1 MKRDCGF
8 LFQYFK
14 TGINNDR
21 FRRRIIRTT
30 PASPSPVKTMMDG
43 SVTVVMAKLQL
54 TSVLCPPGDTSDRN
68 NSHCPFGFVPIKL
81 VSIAAWTTPRNADG
95 ADCGLMFTPSGWGL
109 SLLRHQNRLTEP
121 ERFSYAARLVTR
133 KFIVNVTVENL
144 APCKKLLRVELDAKA
159 VDEVFETITKD
170 FQKQA
175 ALPGF
180 RPGKAPRALVLK
192 KYEADIKNEVKRKL
206 IGDHYRKALE
216 EKKIAVIGYPD
227 IEEIQFGRGQNLQF
241 AATIE
246 TAPEF
251 QLPEY
256 KGLVAKR
263 EIKSVTDADVERA
276 VGLLAQQHMKFETV
290 ARELKPGDIAVVNY
304 TGACDGK
311 PITDTAP
318 TAKGLTEQKN
328 FWVDAAPNT
337 FIPGFADQ
345 LVGAKAGDKRTVNVD
360 FPADFVT
367 KELAGKKGVFEVE
380 IVEVKE
386 KVPPAVDDA
395 FAKKYDAEN
404 LEKLRA
410 GVRRD
415 LENELKYS
423 QARAIRGQ
431 IVRGLLDRV
440 VFELPESAVAHET
453 RNVVYDLVRQN
464 SQRGVKR
471 EMIEKQKDEIYAAAT
486 HNAKERVKLAFLIQR
501 IAEQE
506 KISVSQEEV
515 VKHAQSLAAM
525 YQMPFEQFLKDLQK
539 RNGVNELY
547 DQIAHEKVLTFLEQN
562 AKIEDVPPAAG

>member
-1 MKRDCGF
+1 
-8 LFQYFK
+8 
-14 TGINNDR
+14 
-21 FRRRIIRTT
+21 
-30 PASPSPVKTMMDG
+30 
-43 SVTVVMAKLQL
+43 
-54 TSVLCPPGDTSDRN
+54 
-68 NSHCPFGFVPIKL
+68 
-81 VSIAAWTTPRNADG
+81 
-95 ADCGLMFTPSGWGL
+95 
-109 SLLRHQNRLTEP
+109 
-121 ERFSYAARLVTR
+121 
-133 KFIVNVTVENL
+133 VNITVENL

-159 VDEVFETITKD
+159 VDESFDAVTKG

-192 KYEADIKNEVKRKL
+192 KYEADIKDEVKRKL
-206 IGDHYRKALE
+206 IGDNYHKALE

-276 VGLLAQQHMKFETV
+276 LGLLAKQHTKFETV

-328 FWVDAAPNT
+328 FWVDSAPNT
-337 FIPGFADQ
+337 FVPGFAEQ
-345 LVGAKAGDKRTVNVD
+345 LVGAKTGEKRTVNVD

-380 IVEVKE
+380 LVEVKG
-386 KVPPAVDDA
+386 KVPPVIDEA

-440 VFELPESAVAHET
+440 MFDLPESAVAHET
-453 RNVVYDLVRQN
+453 RNVVYDLVREN
-464 SQRGVKR
+464 SQRGVTR

-486 HNAKERVKLAFLIQR
+486 HNAKDRVKLAFLIQR

-515 VKHAQSLAAM
+515 VRHAQSLAAM
-525 YQMPFEQFLKDLQK
+525 YQMPFEKFLKDLQK

-547 DQIAHEKVLTFLEQN
+547 DQITHEKVLAFLEQS
-562 AKIEDVPPAAG
+562 AKIEEVPAAA